1 MKNIKNLMEKV
12 GWSAE
17 QSMDVLD
24 VSEKDRKVLQPLIK

>member
-1 MKNIKNLMEKV
+1 MEKA

-24 VSEKDRKVLQPLIK
+24 VPESDRKVLQPLIR